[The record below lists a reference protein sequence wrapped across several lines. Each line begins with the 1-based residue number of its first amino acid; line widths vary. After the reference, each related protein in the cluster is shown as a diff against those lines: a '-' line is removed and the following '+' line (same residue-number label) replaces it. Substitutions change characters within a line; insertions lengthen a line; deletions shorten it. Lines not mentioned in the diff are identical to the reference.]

1 MSLVI
6 AARGIR
12 RATRLPGPPPS
23 DGVSLRVRDVSLAL
37 GGAPILREGD
47 VDVRDGELLAL
58 VGPNGAGKST
68 LLSVLSGDVR
78 PDGGTVQLDG
88 ADVRSWTHVEL
99 AMRRAVL
106 LQQLTMTFPFTVR
119 QTVEMGRSPWAG
131 HEAEDDD
138 ERRVVEA
145 MQATDVVHL
154 ADRTF
159 PSLSGGERARAG
171 MARVVAQDARVL
183 LLDEPTA
190 ALDVRHQEQ
199 VLDLAR
205 DMARAG
211 GTVVVVMHD
220 LGLAAAYADRVLVLA
235 DGRVRAHGRPAE
247 VLTAELLT
255 DVYEHPIEVLR
266 HPRTGE
272 LLVLPDRSGAHL
284 PDVTPSA
291 PPPAQR
297 SDVRP

>member
-1 MSLVI
+1 MSLAT
-6 AARGIR
+6 AARSVR
-12 RATRLPGPPPS
+12 RAVRLPGPPPA
-23 DGVSLRVRDVSLAL
+23 DGVSLRVRDVSVTF
-37 GGAPILREGD
+37 GDTPILGSVD
-47 VDVRDGELLAL
+47 VDVRDSELLAL

-68 LLSVLSGDVR
+68 LLSVMSGDLR
-78 PDGGTVQLDG
+78 PDRGVVELDG

-119 QTVEMGRSPWAG
+119 QTVEMGRSPWTG

-138 ERRVVEA
+138 ERRIEEA
-145 MQATDVVHL
+145 MAATDVTHL

-171 MARVVAQDARVL
+171 MARVIAQDARVL

-199 VLDLAR
+199 VLELAAAL
-205 DMARAG
+205 ARAG

-220 LGLAAAYADRVLVLA
+220 LGLAAAYADRVVILA
-235 DGRVRAHGRPAE
+235 DGTVRADGRPDD
-247 VLTAELLT
+247 VLTGELLS
-255 DVYEHPIEVLR
+255 DVYEHPIEVFR
-266 HPRTGE
+266 HPRTDE
-272 LLVLPDRSGAHL
+272 LIVLPLRSSGQL
-284 PDVTPSA
+284 
-291 PPPAQR
+291 R
-297 SDVRP
+297 SSGPLR

>member
-1 MSLVI
+1 VSI
-6 AARGIR
+6 ATAARSVR
-12 RATRLPGPPPS
+12 RVVRLPGPPAA
-23 DGVSLRVRDVSLAL
+23 DGISLRVRDVTVSF
-37 GGAPILREGD
+37 GGTPILEGVD

-68 LLSVLSGDVR
+68 LLSVLSGDLE
-78 PDGGTVQLDG
+78 PDRGTVELDG
-88 ADVRSWTHVEL
+88 ADVASWTHVEL

-119 QTVEMGRSPWAG
+119 QTVEMGRSPWSG
-131 HEAEDDD
+131 HEPEDHD
-138 ERRVVEA
+138 ERRVAEA
-145 MQATDVVHL
+145 MTATDVVHL

-171 MARVVAQDARVL
+171 MARVIAQDARVL

-199 VLDLAR
+199 VLDLAS
-205 DMARAG
+205 DLARAG

-220 LGLAAAYADRVLVLA
+220 LGLAAAYADRVVILA
-235 DGRVRAHGRPAE
+235 GGRVRADGSPSD
-247 VLTAELLT
+247 VLTGDLLSE
-255 DVYEHPIEVLR
+255 VYEHPIEVFP

-272 LLVLPDRSGAHL
+272 LIVLPERSARR
-284 PDVTPSA
+284 A
-291 PPPAQR
+291 R
-297 SDVRP
+297 

>member
-1 MSLVI
+1 M
-6 AARGIR
+6 R
-12 RATRLPGPPPS
+12 RSVRLPGPPPT
-23 DGVSLRVRDVSLAL
+23 DGVSVRARGVSLAL
-37 GGAPILREGD
+37 GGSQILDSVD
-47 VDVRDGELLAL
+47 VDVRERELLAL

-68 LLSVLSGDVR
+68 LLSVLAGDLR
-78 PDGGTVQLDG
+78 PDRGTVELDG
-88 ADVRSWTHVEL
+88 AAVASWTHVEL

-131 HEAEDDD
+131 QEAEDDD
-138 ERRVVEA
+138 ARRVAEA
-145 MQATDVVHL
+145 MAATDVVHL

-171 MARVVAQDARVL
+171 MARVIAQDARVL

-205 DMARAG
+205 DLARSG

-220 LGLAAAYADRVLVLA
+220 LGLAAAYADRVVVL
-235 DGRVRAHGRPAE
+235 DGGRVRAAGTPAE
-247 VLTAELLT
+247 VLTAELLS
-255 DVYEHPIEVLR
+255 DVYEHPIEVFE

-272 LLVLPDRSGAHL
+272 LIVLPDRSGRTEA
-284 PDVTPSA
+284 
-291 PPPAQR
+291 
-297 SDVRP
+297 